1 MDNMRTL
8 SILLVT
14 LFTFNVFAQDTEE
27 GMYDPAAKKILD
39 KVSQKYNGYK
49 AMKVDVSLNTIN
61 RDADINNTS
70 EMKIIL
76 SGTKYQIHVD
86 EDLIMYC
93 DGASIWN
100 INTEDKEGTIEEY
113 EEDASGE
120 EITPSNIWTI
130 YEKGFQYSLTE
141 QVTEENVKKVTI
153 DLAPENKDLDYF
165 KIRMVLN
172 EKTHDI
178 ISMRIF
184 AKDGTHYVYTLKNFE
199 ANPSTND
206 DTFKYNPANHPGV
219 EMEDMR

>member
-76 SGTKYQIHVD
+76 SGTSIKYM
-86 EDLIMYC
+86 L
-93 DGASIWN
+93 
-100 INTEDKEGTIEEY
+100 
-113 EEDASGE
+113 
-120 EITPSNIWTI
+120 
-130 YEKGFQYSLTE
+130 
-141 QVTEENVKKVTI
+141 
-153 DLAPENKDLDYF
+153 
-165 KIRMVLN
+165 
-172 EKTHDI
+172 
-178 ISMRIF
+178 MRI
-184 AKDGTHYVYTLKNFE
+184 
-199 ANPSTND
+199 
-206 DTFKYNPANHPGV
+206 
-219 EMEDMR
+219 